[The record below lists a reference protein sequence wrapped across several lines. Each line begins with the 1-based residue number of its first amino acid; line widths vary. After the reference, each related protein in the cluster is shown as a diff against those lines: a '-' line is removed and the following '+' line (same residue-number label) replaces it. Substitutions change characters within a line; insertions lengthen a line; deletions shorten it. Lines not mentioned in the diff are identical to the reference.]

1 VQPRTNN
8 PEKLVKIGYRRYKA
22 QTNKAKNTTQYVLE
36 HDIQTNTN
44 NVNKTG
50 TLLLTIGG
58 KDGHRFHAEI
68 ITVNFIEF

>member
-1 VQPRTNN
+1 MCWNMIS
-8 PEKLVKIGYRRYKA
+8 K
-22 QTNKAKNTTQYVLE
+22 
-36 HDIQTNTN
+36 TNTN